1 MDGGHEPDDEL
12 HRSAQREGGPVSGLQ
27 VVVAYAAPGV
37 EAIVTVDLPP
47 GATVAD
53 AVAASGIVA
62 RHGLDAQPLGYA
74 IFGARVEATTPLVA
88 GDRVELTRPLLA
100 DPKETRRRR
109 AAVAPR
115 PGRRDPPG

>member
-1 MDGGHEPDDEL
+1 MI
-12 HRSAQREGGPVSGLQ
+12 GLQ

-37 EAIVTVDLPP
+37 EAIVTVDLPS

-53 AVAASGIVA
+53 AVAASGLVA
-62 RHGLDAQPLGYA
+62 RHGLDAGMLGYA
-74 IFGARVEATTPLVA
+74 IFGARAETTTPLVA

-109 AAVAPR
+109 AAAAPR
-115 PGRRDPPG
+115 PGRREPSC